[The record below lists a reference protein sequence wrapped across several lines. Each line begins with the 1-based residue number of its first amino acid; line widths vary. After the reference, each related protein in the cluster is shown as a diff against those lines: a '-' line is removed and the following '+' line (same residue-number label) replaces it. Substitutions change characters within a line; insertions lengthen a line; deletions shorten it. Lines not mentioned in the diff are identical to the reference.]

1 MRVHTDMIKNLRAK
15 CSITEVAAILRQIN
29 SRHAGIDFSFL
40 IVAFVLVSV
49 AWPALTGQTTGAG
62 RSITPPDKAE
72 TPAFPYFAE
81 ITGDNVNFRSGPGT
95 NFYTCGKLNKGDKV
109 KVVSKQYSW
118 YRIVPP
124 TESFCWISAQ
134 YVTLDPENPGFGIL
148 TGDRV
153 RVYAGS
159 DGVKPHHSTSLLGKI
174 NKGERVKL
182 LGQKL
187 DDYYKIAPPAF
198 AYLWVSTYFT
208 KPLPPSAKVEPID
221 VQPIVKAPPASAVP
235 PVVKVKTPPAG
246 EVPSV
251 VKFDPSAEPVVIP
264 VAPTPPV
271 PERIVPVGSRLEQ
284 YQALREKI
292 KTERAKPIDQQDYK
306 AIKKALTEIVND
318 KEAIAKDK
326 EAEKAAKYAKTVLKQ
341 VEGYELALAIIEKV
355 RLQRE
360 QLSKKTAGIDE
371 ARTAKLAEVKD
382 LGRFA
387 VIGKLQ
393 PFTLY
398 GAGHYRIVDDSG
410 KMRCYALPSGP
421 VSQGDFTNL
430 IGQKVGIVGT
440 VQPHLPTKKAM
451 VRFSEIVPLD

>member
-1 MRVHTDMIKNLRAK
+1 MQAHTDMTRNQRAK
-15 CSITEVAAILRQIN
+15 CRITEVTAMLRQIN
-29 SRHAGIDFSFL
+29 SRRGGIAFSFL

-49 AWPALTGQTTGAG
+49 ASPALAG
-62 RSITPPDKAE
+62 RTTPAGKSITTPDEAE

-95 NFYTCGKLNKGDKV
+95 NFYMCGKLNKGDKV

-124 TESFCWISAQ
+124 AKSFCWISTQ
-134 YVTLDPENPGFGIL
+134 YVKVDPENPGFGIL

-182 LGQKL
+182 LGQEL
-187 DDYYKIAPPAF
+187 DDYRKITPPAF

-208 KPLPPSAKVEPID
+208 KPLPASVKVEPADI
-221 VQPIVKAPPASAVP
+221 QPIVKVLPPGDVP
-235 PVVKVKTPPAG
+235 P
-246 EVPSV
+246 V
-251 VKFDPSAEPVVIP
+251 VKFDPSAEPEVIP
-264 VAPTPPV
+264 VGPTPPTPPV
-271 PERIVPVGSRLEQ
+271 PEETVPQGTRLEQ

-292 KTERAKPIDQQDYK
+292 KAERAKPIDQQDYK
-306 AIKKALTEIVND
+306 TIKKALTEIAND
-318 KEAIAKDK
+318 KEAGKV
-326 EAEKAAKYAKTVLKQ
+326 AKYAKTVLRE
-341 VEGYELALAIIEKV
+341 VEGCELALAIFEKV
-355 RLQRE
+355 RLQNE
-360 QLSKKTAGIDE
+360 LLKKKTAGIDE
-371 ARTAKLAEVKD
+371 ARTAKLAAVKD

-387 VIGKLQ
+387 VTGTLQ

-398 GAGHYRIVDDSG
+398 GAGNYRIVDDSG
-410 KMRCYALPSGP
+410 KMLCYALPSGLA
-421 VSQGDFTNL
+421 SQMDLTGL

-440 VQPHLPTKKAM
+440 IQPHLPTKKAM
-451 VRFSEIVPLD
+451 VRFSEIVPLK

>member
-1 MRVHTDMIKNLRAK
+1 MIKSLSAK
-15 CSITEVAAILRQIN
+15 CRITEVAAMLRQIN
-29 SRHAGIDFSFL
+29 SRRAGIDFSFL
-40 IVAFVLVSV
+40 IVAFVLASV

-62 RSITPPDKAE
+62 KSITPPDKAE

-124 TESFCWISAQ
+124 AKSFCWISTQ

-174 NKGERVKL
+174 NKGERVTL
-182 LGQKL
+182 LGPGL

-208 KPLPPSAKVEPID
+208 KPLPPRAKVEPVD
-221 VQPIVKAPPASAVP
+221 VQPIVKVPPASAVP
-235 PVVKVKTPPAG
+235 AG
-246 EVPSV
+246 EVPPV

-264 VAPTPPV
+264 VDPTPPV

-326 EAEKAAKYAKTVLKQ
+326 ETEKAAKYAKTVLKQ

-355 RLQRE
+355 RLQKE
-360 QLSKKTAGIDE
+360 QLNKKTAGIEE

-387 VIGKLQ
+387 VIGTLQ

-410 KMRCYALPSGP
+410 KMLCYALPSGP
-421 VSQGDFTNL
+421 VSRRDLSGL

-440 VQPHLPTKKAM
+440 VQPHLPTKKAL
-451 VRFSEIVPLD
+451 VRFSEIVPLS